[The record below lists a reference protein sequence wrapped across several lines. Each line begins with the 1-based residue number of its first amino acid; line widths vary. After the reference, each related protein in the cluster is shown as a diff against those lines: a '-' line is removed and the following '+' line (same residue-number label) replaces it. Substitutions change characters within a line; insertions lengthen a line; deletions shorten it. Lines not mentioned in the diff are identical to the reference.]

1 MERTEILEK
10 LKEEY
15 SKLSKISDQQFDER
29 FSTSKNEQR
38 WYDEL
43 YKDYHTTRIRIDLLL
58 ELLT

>member
-1 MERTEILEK
+1 MERAEILEK

-15 SKLSKISDQQFDER
+15 RKLSKISDQQFDER
-29 FSTSKNEQR
+29 FSTSKYEQR